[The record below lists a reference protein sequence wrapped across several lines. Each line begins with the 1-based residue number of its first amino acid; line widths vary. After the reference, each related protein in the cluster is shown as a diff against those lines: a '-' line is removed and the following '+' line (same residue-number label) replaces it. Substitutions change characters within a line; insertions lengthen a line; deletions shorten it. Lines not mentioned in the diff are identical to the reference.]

1 VGPTQDGGGGD
12 SQENGGASNLFGR
25 APGEVEG
32 EVVALL
38 GRNGAG
44 KTTALKSIMGL
55 ASSRQGRILFED
67 QDITGLP
74 PHVIARQG
82 IAYVPASRGIFMTLT
97 SMENLNIV
105 RTKGA
110 RWDTE
115 DVFRRFPKLAPLKR
129 RRGRSLS
136 GGEQQMLA
144 IGRALVTGPSLI
156 LLDEPSQGLA
166 PMVVELV
173 VDMLRELKS
182 EGVSMLLVEQ
192 NLQMALDLAERVY
205 ILDQGE
211 VVFDGSAQELKNND
225 QLTASYLG
233 VSG

>member
-1 VGPTQDGGGGD
+1 MILKLDNIHTYYGLVHMLQGV
-12 SQENGGASNLFGR
+12 SLEIA
-25 APGEVEG
+25 EG

-173 VDMLRELKS
+173 VDMLRELQS

-205 ILDQGE
+205 ILDEGV
-211 VVFDGSAQELKNND
+211 VVFDGLSQELRDND
-225 QLTASYLG
+225 QLTASFLG

>member
-1 VGPTQDGGGGD
+1 
-12 SQENGGASNLFGR
+12 
-25 APGEVEG
+25 
-32 EVVALL
+32 
-38 GRNGAG
+38 
-44 KTTALKSIMGL
+44 
-55 ASSRQGRILFED
+55 
-67 QDITGLP
+67 
-74 PHVIARQG
+74 
-82 IAYVPASRGIFMTLT
+82 
-97 SMENLNIV
+97 
-105 RTKGA
+105 
-110 RWDTE
+110 
-115 DVFRRFPKLAPLKR
+115 
-129 RRGRSLS
+129 
-136 GGEQQMLA
+136 MLA

-173 VDMLRELKS
+173 VDMLRELQS

-211 VVFDGSAQELKNND
+211 VVFNGSAQELKNND

>member
-1 VGPTQDGGGGD
+1 MILKLDEIHTYYGLVHMLQGV
-12 SQENGGASNLFGR
+12 SLEIA
-25 APGEVEG
+25 EG

-55 ASSRQGRILFED
+55 APSRQGKVLFED

>member
-1 VGPTQDGGGGD
+1 MILKLDEIHTYYGLVHMLQGV
-12 SQENGGASNLFGR
+12 SLEIA
-25 APGEVEG
+25 EG

-55 ASSRQGRILFED
+55 APARQGKILFED
-67 QDITGLP
+67 QDITDLP
-74 PHVIARQG
+74 PHLIARQG

-105 RTKGA
+105 RTRGA

-173 VDMLRELKS
+173 VEMLRELKS
-182 EGVSMLLVEQ
+182 EGESMLLVEQ

-211 VVFDGSAQELKNND
+211 VVFDGAAQELKNND

>member
-1 VGPTQDGGGGD
+1 MILKLDEIHTYYGLVHMLQGV
-12 SQENGGASNLFGR
+12 SLEIA
-25 APGEVEG
+25 EG

-55 ASSRQGRILFED
+55 APARQGKILFED

-105 RTKGA
+105 RTRGA

>member
-1 VGPTQDGGGGD
+1 MILKLDEIHTYYGLVHMLQGV
-12 SQENGGASNLFGR
+12 SLEIA
-25 APGEVEG
+25 EG

-55 ASSRQGRILFED
+55 APARQGKILFED

-74 PHVIARQG
+74 PHLIARQG

-105 RTKGA
+105 RTRGA

-173 VDMLRELKS
+173 VNMLRELKS

-205 ILDQGE
+205 ILDQGR
-211 VVFDGSAQELKNND
+211 VVFDGAAQELKNND

>member
-1 VGPTQDGGGGD
+1 MILKLDNIHTYYGLVHMLQGV
-12 SQENGGASNLFGR
+12 SLEIA
-25 APGEVEG
+25 EG

-67 QDITGLP
+67 RDITGLP

-173 VDMLRELKS
+173 VDMLRELQS

-205 ILDQGE
+205 ILDEGV
-211 VVFDGSAQELKNND
+211 VVFDGLSQELRDND
-225 QLTASYLG
+225 QLTASFLG

>member
-1 VGPTQDGGGGD
+1 MILKLDNIHTYYGLVHMLQGV
-12 SQENGGASNLFGR
+12 SLEIA
-25 APGEVEG
+25 EG

-55 ASSRQGRILFED
+55 APSRQGRILFED
-67 QDITGLP
+67 RDITGLP

-105 RTKGA
+105 RTKVA

-205 ILDQGE
+205 ILDQGV
-211 VVFDGSAQELKNND
+211 VVFDGLSQELRDND
-225 QLTASYLG
+225 QLTASFLG

>member
-1 VGPTQDGGGGD
+1 MILKLDEIHTYYGLVHMLQGV
-12 SQENGGASNLFGR
+12 SLEIA
-25 APGEVEG
+25 EG
-32 EVVALL
+32 EVVAIL

-55 ASSRQGRILFED
+55 APSRQGKVLFED

-173 VDMLRELKS
+173 VNMLRELKS

>member
-1 VGPTQDGGGGD
+1 MILKLDEIHTYYGLVHMLQGV
-12 SQENGGASNLFGR
+12 SLEIA
-25 APGEVEG
+25 EG

-55 ASSRQGRILFED
+55 APARQGKILFED

-74 PHVIARQG
+74 PHLIARQG

-105 RTKGA
+105 RTRGA

-205 ILDQGE
+205 ILDEGV
-211 VVFDGSAQELKNND
+211 VVFDGLSQELRDND
-225 QLTASYLG
+225 QLTASFLG

>member
-1 VGPTQDGGGGD
+1 MILKLDEIHTYYGLVHMLQGV
-12 SQENGGASNLFGR
+12 SLEIA
-25 APGEVEG
+25 AG
-32 EVVALL
+32 EVVAIL

-55 ASSRQGRILFED
+55 APARQGKILFED

-74 PHVIARQG
+74 PHLIARQG

-97 SMENLNIV
+97 SMENLKIV
-105 RTKGA
+105 RTRGA

-211 VVFDGSAQELKNND
+211 VVFDGSAQELRNND
-225 QLTASYLG
+225 QLTAS
-233 VSG
+233 

>member
-1 VGPTQDGGGGD
+1 MILKLEEIHTYYGLVHMLQGV
-12 SQENGGASNLFGR
+12 SLEIA
-25 APGEVEG
+25 EG

-55 ASSRQGRILFED
+55 APPRQGKVLFED
-67 QDITGLP
+67 QDITSLP
-74 PHVIARQG
+74 PHVIARLG

-97 SMENLNIV
+97 ATENLEIV

-110 RWDTE
+110 GWDTE
-115 DVFRRFPKLAPLKR
+115 DVFRRFPRLVPLKR

-173 VDMLRELKS
+173 VDMLRELKA

-205 ILDQGE
+205 ILDQGA
-211 VVFDGSAQELKNND
+211 VVFEGSARELINND

-233 VSG
+233 VSA

>member
-1 VGPTQDGGGGD
+1 MILKLDNIHTYYGLVHMLQGV
-12 SQENGGASNLFGR
+12 SLEIA
-25 APGEVEG
+25 EG

-55 ASSRQGRILFED
+55 APSRQGRILFED

-129 RRGRSLS
+129 RLGRSLS

-192 NLQMALDLAERVY
+192 NLQMAVDVAERVD
-205 ILDQGE
+205 IVDEG
-211 VVFDGSAQELKNND
+211 VVDFDGLSQELRDNE
-225 QLTASYLG
+225 QLTGSFLG

>member
-1 VGPTQDGGGGD
+1 MREGDVYGFLGP
-12 SQENGGASNLFGR
+12 
-25 APGEVEG
+25 
-32 EVVALL
+32 
-38 GRNGAG
+38 NGAG

-55 ASSRQGRILFED
+55 APSRQGKVLFED

-110 RWDTE
+110 RWNTE

-173 VDMLRELKS
+173 VEMLRELKS

-205 ILDQGE
+205 ILDQGR
-211 VVFDGSAQELKNND
+211 VVFDGAAQELKNND

>member
-1 VGPTQDGGGGD
+1 MILKLDEIHTYYGLVHMLQGV
-12 SQENGGASNLFGR
+12 SLEIA
-25 APGEVEG
+25 EG

-55 ASSRQGRILFED
+55 APSRQGKVLFED

-74 PHVIARQG
+74 PHLIARQG

-173 VDMLRELKS
+173 VEMLRELKS

>member
-1 VGPTQDGGGGD
+1 MILKLDEIHTYYGLVHMLQGV
-12 SQENGGASNLFGR
+12 SLEIA
-25 APGEVEG
+25 EG

-55 ASSRQGRILFED
+55 APARQGKILFED
-67 QDITGLP
+67 QDITDLP
-74 PHVIARQG
+74 PHLIARQG

-173 VDMLRELKS
+173 VNMLRELKS

-211 VVFDGSAQELKNND
+211 VVFNGSAQELKNND

>member
-1 VGPTQDGGGGD
+1 MILKLDEIHTYYGLVHMLQGV
-12 SQENGGASNLFGR
+12 SLEIA
-25 APGEVEG
+25 EG
-32 EVVALL
+32 EVVAIL

-55 ASSRQGRILFED
+55 APARQGKILFED

-74 PHVIARQG
+74 PHLIARQG

-105 RTKGA
+105 RTRGA

-156 LLDEPSQGLA
+156 HLDGPSQGLA

-173 VDMLRELKS
+173 VEMLRELKS

-211 VVFDGSAQELKNND
+211 VVFDGSAQELRNND

>member
-1 VGPTQDGGGGD
+1 MILKLDEIHTYYGLVHMLQGV
-12 SQENGGASNLFGR
+12 SLEIA
-25 APGEVEG
+25 EG
-32 EVVALL
+32 EVVAIL

-55 ASSRQGRILFED
+55 APARQGKILFED

-74 PHVIARQG
+74 PHLIARQG

-97 SMENLNIV
+97 SMENLKIV
-105 RTKGA
+105 RTRGA